1 MIALRLRRR
10 EPSFHDRRLAAH
22 MAAAAPG
29 HRWVHRGRLP
39 RTWIAK
45 LLHLVIGMALGAVGS
60 AVVIAW
66 LLAGCPS

>member
-29 HRWVHRGRLP
+29 YRWAHRGRLP

-45 LLHLVIGMALGAVGS
+45 LGH
-60 AVVIAW
+60 
-66 LLAGCPS
+66 LLAGMILGATLAAIILAYLGCAL